1 MDFLTSFLAG
11 LDLPDPDDLLIAL
24 RDAYID
30 LDRDLAKAWLPVGI
44 FNLVAGLI
52 LCLFG
57 WKVRQALIFL
67 VWALMGALIGALLT
81 LGDPVG
87 MLVAAIIFG
96 LLGLLFDVIARF
108 FLGAAVFGLLSLIMM
123 ATGELPPGLSTF
135 GAASVL
141 GGVLFVW
148 LDKVIFKI
156 WSAFAGAYML
166 AYTGP
171 AFAWQ
176 GTGLGPFQTWITLN
190 RILLDIAVTGSLD
203 ALARRQDI
211 LTIALI
217 VFLIAAPLGLWMQFR
232 RPAHRRAAQ
241 RPAAAGPAPRR
252 PSPAPRAVPPPIPP
266 PIPSPAQTRAS
277 PVPRS
282 GHRRGP
288 WGT

>member
-1 MDFLTSFLAG
+1 MDFLTSYLAG
-11 LDLPDPDDLLIAL
+11 LDVPDPDDFLVAL
-24 RDAYID
+24 RDAYIS
-30 LDRDLAKAWLPVGI
+30 LDRDLARAWLPVGI

-57 WKVRQALIFL
+57 WKVRQALIFV
-67 VWALMGALIGALLT
+67 VWAFMGALVGALLT

-87 MLVAAIIFG
+87 MFVAATIFG
-96 LLGLLFDVIARF
+96 LLGLLFDMIARF

-135 GAASVL
+135 GAASAL
-141 GGVLFVW
+141 GGFLFVW
-148 LDKVIFKI
+148 LDKVIFKV

-176 GTGLGPFQTWITLN
+176 GTGLGPFQTWTTLN
-190 RILLDIAVTGSLD
+190 RMLLDIAVTGSLD
-203 ALARRQDI
+203 ALTRRQDI

-232 RPAHRRAAQ
+232 RPGARRAIQ
-241 RPAAAGPAPRR
+241 RPAAATPAPRR
-252 PSPAPRAVPPPIPP
+252 PSPPVRAAPP
-266 PIPSPAQTRAS
+266 PIPSRAPTRTS

-288 WGT
+288 WDT